1 MWCNVIELLLWTL
14 DQTSFTISFTFSK
27 IRTRAN
33 DIYDNRIEKVLKSM
47 DSILLYA
54 LPKTEPWTLER
65 FLDEIKKACKEAAND
80 LHRRSVMIEDAVEDL
95 IGLALQVKK
104 TRITKMIR
112 LINVSTFLSGSELA

>member
-1 MWCNVIELLLWTL
+1 
-14 DQTSFTISFTFSK
+14 
-27 IRTRAN
+27 
-33 DIYDNRIEKVLKSM
+33 M

-112 LINVSTFLSGSELA
+112 LINVSTFYRLTPVSKPVNKRLVMLDLGQDTHKTQNTSKTPKTSCTSGTTYKTT

>member
-1 MWCNVIELLLWTL
+1 MLKKYLAKRVIKILW
-14 DQTSFTISFTFSK
+14 K
-27 IRTRAN
+27 IRAN

-95 IGLALQVKK
+95 IGLALQV
-104 TRITKMIR
+104 
-112 LINVSTFLSGSELA
+112 LCHN

>member
-112 LINVSTFLSGSELA
+112 LINVSTFLSGS

>member
-1 MWCNVIELLLWTL
+1 M
-14 DQTSFTISFTFSK
+14 
-27 IRTRAN
+27 
-33 DIYDNRIEKVLKSM
+33 KSM

-104 TRITKMIR
+104 TSITKRLLNVSSVYVPFLIR
-112 LINVSTFLSGSELA
+112 L